1 METMIAFAVLAITFL
16 GLIQLMSVGLQQN
29 SRARSSTMLVA
40 VAQQQLE
47 QLRTKH
53 SKELE
58 SGTASS
64 DLAAGSHGP
73 LTVTLAAPSDSV
85 MADNLFQ
92 VTWDVAIS
100 GQQKTVTV
108 NVVPQSQ
115 NELVNETLSVASVFV
130 P

>member
-1 METMIAFAVLAITFL
+1 METMIAFAVLAITFM

-64 DLAAGSHGP
+64 DLTAGSHGP
-73 LTVTLAAPSDSV
+73 LTVTLAAPSDSL

-115 NELVNETLSVASVFV
+115 T
-130 P
+130 

>member
-1 METMIAFAVLAITFL
+1 MIAVAVLAITFL
-16 GLIQLMSVGLQQN
+16 GLAQLMSVGLQQN
-29 SRARSSTMLVA
+29 SRARSSTMLVT

-47 QLRTKH
+47 QLRTKY

-64 DLAAGSHGP
+64 DLTAGSHGP
-73 LTVTLAAPSDSV
+73 QTVTLAAPSDSL
-85 MADNLFQ
+85 MADNLLQ
-92 VTWDVAIS
+92 VTWDVVIS

-115 NELVNETLSVASVFV
+115 NVLVNQTLSVASVFV